1 MSVKI
6 TECVQQVVHTSCLF
20 WLLRQKTLSYQWKYD
35 SLNTTEKWIC
45 TIRVFLVE
53 CCRKHGLCLTTKIFR
68 KGDTMSKRFDTSG
81 MYPGK
86 RNPGG
91 SPTTGRTNNTPQGKA
106 GETPVQVPARP
117 GTVQNRGDRARESY
131 CQSRIA
137 ASQCKQ
143 R

>member
-6 TECVQQVVHTSCLF
+6 TECVQQAGHKSRLF
-20 WLLRQKTLSYQWKYD
+20 RFIRKKTLSYQWKYD

-53 CCRKHGLCLTTKIFR
+53 YCRKHGLCLTTKIFR

-131 CQSRIA
+131 CQSHIA

-143 R
+143 W